1 MITERSQMKNLRPL
15 VLFVGVINGL
25 RVGAAPRVCPNNKE
39 RPACP
44 YIPKITG
51 RHGGLP
57 LRLVLPNSHKKLKNA

>member
-15 VLFVGVINGL
+15 VLFAGVINGL
-25 RVGAAPRVCPNNKE
+25 RVGADPRVCPNNKE